1 MKIFQDLS
9 LLEKMIFLIH
19 ILTFAN
25 QLPYHLDE
33 NNNLFVHGGFN
44 RHERL
49 EEQGDLLWWDR
60 DLWSQALSYGNMK
73 AVDGA
78 LDIPNLK
85 SVEIT
90 MKFL

>member
-73 AVDGA
+73 AVDG
-78 LDIPNLK
+78 IRHP
-85 SVEIT
+85 
-90 MKFL
+90 KFKMV

>member
-1 MKIFQDLS
+1 
-9 LLEKMIFLIH
+9 
-19 ILTFAN
+19 LTFFAN

-60 DLWSQALSYGNMK
+60 DLWSKALSYGNMK
-73 AVDGA
+73 AVDG
-78 LDIPNLK
+78 IRHP
-85 SVEIT
+85 
-90 MKFL
+90 KFKMVGNYKVL